1 LIFNENIYHKKLNI
15 YYSVCQSGLLTLFV
29 KWETIF
35 MSRKNAILMLLF
47 AGVLWSLGGLLIKS
61 IPWHPLAISGLRG
74 GIAAIVIYAF
84 SKDRK
89 IIITYEKLFAAC
101 LYTLVVTLFVVA
113 NKLTTAGNAILLQ
126 YTAPVYVALF
136 GYMFLGEKSTFIDWI
151 TIFILLG
158 GLTLFFLDDLS
169 FDGYLGNALAIL
181 SGMSFAA
188 LTISLRKQKNHN
200 PSDSILL
207 GNILTLIIGLPL
219 IISETSFNLHSIILI
234 LILGTIQLGVPY
246 ILYTTAIKHV
256 TALDAIIFPV
266 VEPILNPILVFFIL
280 GETLGP
286 WAFLG
291 GALVLGSVVLRGLL
305 KK

>member
-1 LIFNENIYHKKLNI
+1 MHNKILE
-15 YYSVCQSGLLTLFV
+15 
-29 KWETIF
+29 
-35 MSRKNAILMLLF
+35 RKNAIVLLLV
-47 AGVLWSLGGLLIKS
+47 AGAMWSLGGLLIKS
-61 IPWHPLAISGLRG
+61 IPWHPLAISGMRG

-84 SKDRK
+84 SKDKK
-89 IIITYEKLFAAC
+89 IIITFDKILAAC
-101 LYTLVVTLFVVA
+101 FYTLVVTLFVIS

-136 GYMFLGEKSTFIDWI
+136 GYMFLGEKSTLIDWV
-151 TIFILLG
+151 TILILLG

-169 FDGYLGNALAIL
+169 FDGYLGNAIAIL

-188 LTISLRKQKNHN
+188 LTITLRKQKDNN

-219 IISETSFNLHSIILI
+219 IVSGTSFNLHSIILI
-234 LILGTIQLGVPY
+234 LILGIIQLGVPY
-246 ILYTTAIKHV
+246 IFYTTAIKHV

-266 VEPILNPILVFFIL
+266 IEPILNPILVFFIL
-280 GETLGP
+280 GEALGP

-291 GALVLGSVVLRGLL
+291 GSLVLGSVVFRGLL

>member
-1 LIFNENIYHKKLNI
+1 MHNKILE
-15 YYSVCQSGLLTLFV
+15 
-29 KWETIF
+29 
-35 MSRKNAILMLLF
+35 RKNAIVLLLV
-47 AGVLWSLGGLLIKS
+47 AGAMWSLGGLLIKS
-61 IPWHPLAISGLRG
+61 IPWHPLAISGMRG

-84 SKDRK
+84 SKDKK
-89 IIITYEKLFAAC
+89 IIINFDKILAAC
-101 LYTLVVTLFVVA
+101 FYTLVVTLFVVS

-136 GYMFLGEKSTFIDWI
+136 GYMFLGEKSTLIDWL
-151 TIFILLG
+151 TIFIMLG
-158 GLTLFFLDDLS
+158 GLALFFLDDLS

-188 LTISLRKQKNHN
+188 LTILLRKQKDNN

-207 GNILTLIIGLPL
+207 GNILTLIIGLPI
-219 IISETSFNLHSIILI
+219 IISETSFNLHSTILI
-234 LILGTIQLGVPY
+234 LVLGIIQLGVPY
-246 ILYTTAIKHV
+246 IFYTTAIKHV

-266 VEPILNPILVFFIL
+266 IEPILNPILVFFIL
-280 GETLGP
+280 GEALGP

-291 GALVLGSVVLRGLL
+291 GSLVLGSVVFRAIL

>member
-1 LIFNENIYHKKLNI
+1 MIFNENINHKKLNI

>member
-1 LIFNENIYHKKLNI
+1 MHNKILEKKYAI
-15 YYSVCQSGLLTLFV
+15 ILLLV
-29 KWETIF
+29 
-35 MSRKNAILMLLF
+35 
-47 AGVLWSLGGLLIKS
+47 AGAMWSLGGLLIKS
-61 IPWHPLAISGLRG
+61 IPWHPLAISGMRG

-84 SKDRK
+84 SKDKK
-89 IIITYEKLFAAC
+89 IIITFDKILAAC
-101 LYTLVVTLFVVA
+101 FYTLVVTLFVIS

-136 GYMFLGEKSTFIDWI
+136 GYMLLGEKSTFIDWI
-151 TIFILLG
+151 TILILLG

-169 FDGYLGNALAIL
+169 FDGYLGNVLAIL

-188 LTISLRKQKNHN
+188 LTITLRKQKDNN

-207 GNILTLIIGLPL
+207 GNILTLIIGLPI

-234 LILGTIQLGVPY
+234 LILGIIQLGIPY
-246 ILYTTAIKHV
+246 IFYTTAIKHV
-256 TALDAIIFPV
+256 TALDAIIFPII
-266 VEPILNPILVFFIL
+266 EPILNPILVFFIL
-280 GETLGP
+280 GEALGP

-291 GALVLGSVVLRGLL
+291 GLLVLGSVVFRGLL

>member
-1 LIFNENIYHKKLNI
+1 MHNKILE
-15 YYSVCQSGLLTLFV
+15 
-29 KWETIF
+29 
-35 MSRKNAILMLLF
+35 RKNAIVLLLV
-47 AGVLWSLGGLLIKS
+47 AGAMWSLGGLLIKS
-61 IPWHPLAISGLRG
+61 IPWHPLAISGMRG

-84 SKDRK
+84 SKNRK
-89 IIITYEKLFAAC
+89 IIISFDKILAAC
-101 LYTLVVTLFVVA
+101 FYTLVVTLFVIS

-136 GYMFLGEKSTFIDWI
+136 GYVFLGEKSTLIDWI
-151 TIFILLG
+151 TILILLG

-169 FDGYLGNALAIL
+169 FDGYLGNVIAIL

-188 LTISLRKQKNHN
+188 LTITLRKQKDNN

-207 GNILTLIIGLPL
+207 GNILTLIIGLPV
-219 IISETSFNLHSIILI
+219 IINETSFDLHSIILI
-234 LILGTIQLGVPY
+234 LVLGIIQLGVPY
-246 ILYTTAIKHV
+246 IFYTTAIKHV

-266 VEPILNPILVFFIL
+266 IEPILNPILVFLIL
-280 GETLGP
+280 GEALGP

-291 GALVLGSVVLRGLL
+291 GSLVLGSVVFRGLL

>member
-1 LIFNENIYHKKLNI
+1 MHNKILE
-15 YYSVCQSGLLTLFV
+15 
-29 KWETIF
+29 
-35 MSRKNAILMLLF
+35 RKNAIVLLLV
-47 AGVLWSLGGLLIKS
+47 AGAMWSLGGLLIKS
-61 IPWHPLAISGLRG
+61 IPWHPLAISGMRG

-84 SKDRK
+84 SKNRK
-89 IIITYEKLFAAC
+89 IIISFDKILAAC
-101 LYTLVVTLFVVA
+101 FYTLVVTLFVIS

-151 TIFILLG
+151 TILILLG

-169 FDGYLGNALAIL
+169 FDGYLGNVIAIL

-188 LTISLRKQKNHN
+188 LTITLRKQKDNN

-207 GNILTLIIGLPL
+207 GNILTLIIGLPV
-219 IISETSFNLHSIILI
+219 IISETSFDLHSIILI
-234 LILGTIQLGVPY
+234 LVLGIIQLGVPY
-246 ILYTTAIKHV
+246 IFYTTAIKHV

-266 VEPILNPILVFFIL
+266 IEPILNPILVFFIL
-280 GETLGP
+280 GEALGP

-291 GALVLGSVVLRGLL
+291 GSLVLGSVVFRGLL

>member
-1 LIFNENIYHKKLNI
+1 MIFNENIYIKKLNI

-84 SKDRK
+84 SKDRT

-101 LYTLVVTLFVVA
+101 FYTLVVTLFVVA

>member
-1 LIFNENIYHKKLNI
+1 MIFNENIYIKKLNI
-15 YYSVCQSGLLTLFV
+15 YYSVCQSGLLTLFG

-101 LYTLVVTLFVVA
+101 FYTLVVTLFVVA

-200 PSDSILL
+200 PSDSVLL

-219 IISETSFNLHSIILI
+219 IISETSFNLQSIILI
-234 LILGTIQLGVPY
+234 FILGTIQLGVPY

>member
-1 LIFNENIYHKKLNI
+1 MIFNENIYHKKLNI

>member
-1 LIFNENIYHKKLNI
+1 MIFNENIYHKKLNI

-234 LILGTIQLGVPY
+234 LILGIIQLGVPY

>member
-1 LIFNENIYHKKLNI
+1 
-15 YYSVCQSGLLTLFV
+15 
-29 KWETIF
+29 
-35 MSRKNAILMLLF
+35 M
-47 AGVLWSLGGLLIKS
+47 WSLGGLLIKS
-61 IPWHPLAISGLRG
+61 IPWHPLAISGMRG

-84 SKDRK
+84 SKDKK
-89 IIITYEKLFAAC
+89 IIITFDKILAAC
-101 LYTLVVTLFVVA
+101 FYTLVVTLFVIS

-151 TIFILLG
+151 TILILLG

-169 FDGYLGNALAIL
+169 FDGYLGNTLAIL

-188 LTISLRKQKNHN
+188 LTITLRKQKDNN

-207 GNILTLIIGLPL
+207 GNILTLIIGLPI
-219 IISETSFNLHSIILI
+219 IISETSFNQHSIILI
-234 LILGTIQLGVPY
+234 LILGIIQLGIPY
-246 ILYTTAIKHV
+246 IFYTTAIKHV
-256 TALDAIIFPV
+256 TALDAIIFPII
-266 VEPILNPILVFFIL
+266 EPILNPILVFFIL
-280 GETLGP
+280 GEALGP

-291 GALVLGSVVLRGLL
+291 GLLVLGSVVFRGLL

>member
-1 LIFNENIYHKKLNI
+1 MHNKILE
-15 YYSVCQSGLLTLFV
+15 
-29 KWETIF
+29 
-35 MSRKNAILMLLF
+35 RKNAIVLLLV
-47 AGVLWSLGGLLIKS
+47 AGAMWSLGGLLIKS
-61 IPWHPLAISGLRG
+61 IPWHPLAISGMRG

-84 SKDRK
+84 SKDKK
-89 IIITYEKLFAAC
+89 IIITFDKILAAC
-101 LYTLVVTLFVVA
+101 FYTLVVTLFVIS

-151 TIFILLG
+151 TILILLG

-188 LTISLRKQKNHN
+188 LTITLRKQKDNN

-207 GNILTLIIGLPL
+207 GNILTLIIGLPI
-219 IISETSFNLHSIILI
+219 IISDTSFNLHSIILI
-234 LILGTIQLGVPY
+234 LILGIIQLGIPY
-246 ILYTTAIKHV
+246 IFYTTAIKHV
-256 TALDAIIFPV
+256 TALDAIIFPII
-266 VEPILNPILVFFIL
+266 EPILNPILVFFIL
-280 GETLGP
+280 GEALGH

-291 GALVLGSVVLRGLL
+291 GSLVLGSVVLRGLL

>member
-1 LIFNENIYHKKLNI
+1 MIFNENIYIKKLNI

-101 LYTLVVTLFVVA
+101 FYTLVVTLFVVA

-305 KK
+305 KA

>member
-1 LIFNENIYHKKLNI
+1 MHNKILE
-15 YYSVCQSGLLTLFV
+15 
-29 KWETIF
+29 
-35 MSRKNAILMLLF
+35 RKNAIVLLLV
-47 AGVLWSLGGLLIKS
+47 AGAMWSLGGLLIKS
-61 IPWHPLAISGLRG
+61 IPWHPLAISGMRG

-84 SKDRK
+84 SKNRK
-89 IIITYEKLFAAC
+89 IIISFDKILAAC
-101 LYTLVVTLFVVA
+101 FYTLVVTLFVIS

-136 GYMFLGEKSTFIDWI
+136 GYVFLGEKSTLIDWI
-151 TIFILLG
+151 TILILLG

-169 FDGYLGNALAIL
+169 FDGYLGNVFAIL

-188 LTISLRKQKNHN
+188 LTITLRKQKDNN

-207 GNILTLIIGLPL
+207 GNILTLIIGLPV
-219 IISETSFNLHSIILI
+219 IINETSFDLHSIILI
-234 LILGTIQLGVPY
+234 LVLGIIQLGVPY
-246 ILYTTAIKHV
+246 IFYTTAIKHV

-266 VEPILNPILVFFIL
+266 IEPILNPILVFLIL
-280 GETLGP
+280 GEALGP

-291 GALVLGSVVLRGLL
+291 GSLVLGSVVFRGLL